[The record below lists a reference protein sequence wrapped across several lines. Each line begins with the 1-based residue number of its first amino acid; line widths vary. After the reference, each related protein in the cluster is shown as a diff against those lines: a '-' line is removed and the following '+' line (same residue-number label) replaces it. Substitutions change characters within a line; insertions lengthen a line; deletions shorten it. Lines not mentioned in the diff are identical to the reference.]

1 VIRPAIVGSL
11 VVALSAGVI
20 EPGAGQPIAR
30 VPLSPGTFLVA
41 THDLLDP
48 NFSKTVV
55 LLLQYST
62 DGAMGI
68 VVNRRTDLKVFELLE
83 EIEDLEKLEDS
94 VFLGGPVAPEELL
107 VLIRTR
113 EEPEDSVR
121 VLDDV
126 WVSQSLDLLEQLAR
140 KRSRKKGAKKKS
152 KNRTEFRVYAG
163 YAGWAP
169 YQLDAEVAR
178 GDWLVVQADGDT
190 VFSDNPPR
198 VWRSLAPVED
208 NPLVT
213 EAPSILRWTS
223 PPGAVNR

>member
-1 VIRPAIVGSL
+1 VVRRSIL
-11 VVALSAGVI
+11 VALAVALFGGVI
-20 EPGAGQPIAR
+20 EPGAGRPVAS
-30 VPLSPGTFLVA
+30 VPLSQGTFLVA

-48 NFSKTVV
+48 NFARTVV

-68 VVNRRTDLKVFELLE
+68 VVNRRTDLKLFELLE
-83 EIEDLEKLEDS
+83 KIEDLEKLEDS

-107 VLIRTR
+107 LLVRAQ

-140 KRSRKKGAKKKS
+140 KRSKKKGARKKS

-169 YQLDAEVAR
+169 YQLDVEVAR

-213 EAPSILRWTS
+213 RLR
-223 PPGAVNR
+223 